1 MAWLGGA
8 LAFGEV
14 NAQQAPSSYAAATA
28 NATSTV
34 NNTIA
39 GFGTTTFPTANN
51 YTIRYGESAASTVG
65 LNRTIQEFVLG
76 GQTFV
81 RLPKANA
88 PFDQISIKRRPN
100 PVVVD
105 LNRSALFFESPT
117 AAAPATVVAS
127 NTSLFLSSS
136 VVTSY
141 ESAINSYV
149 VNRGAENIFTNT
161 NLTTGTSNVERVD
174 LILSKGFTAK
184 NPATEGILL
193 LERGGNDTFK
203 YAVITGL
210 DVFGNVS
217 SLGPLQSFT
226 NTSNWSNT
234 GINFKSTVLQRNTS
248 DALQRPSG
256 NVAAEEVK
264 GTFLSM
270 QNLGVSQGTTMY
282 GIVLFHSDVT
292 SGMDLIGLT
301 DVPVNSGASLD
312 LVGGSGIFSVPTV
325 VNNSCPTLTANLTNA
340 FTSANLPSGT
350 TLTWHTGLPISSA
363 TLVSNPSAVS
373 SGLYFPAYF
382 DANLNCYSDPGNAVR
397 VVIINCPP
405 TALNDQAQTLANTSV
420 EINVRGND
428 TDPEGLAL
436 NNPTILTNPANGTV
450 QVQANGNITFTPS
463 PAFTG
468 TTTFQYVI
476 CDQGTPSLCDT
487 ATVTVTVNNALIVA
501 NNDVSPLQNGASGGL
516 AIPTVLTN
524 DSLNNLPVQANQV
537 IISPVGTVPPQLSLN
552 TTSGA
557 VSVNPGTPAGTYSF
571 TYRIC
576 EVLNPT
582 NCDQALV
589 TISVGVAPILAVN
602 DGNLTPIN
610 GATGGIAIPNVR
622 SNDLLNGLAASPSNV
637 TTALVG
643 SLPLG
648 LAFNPSTG
656 SVSVLPGTSS
666 GSYTFDYR
674 ICEVLNPTNCD
685 TAKVTVAV
693 GSSPIVANPD
703 VSTLPIQGNL
713 GGISEL
719 VIFSNDLLNNQPINA
734 AQVILTSTPSG
745 PLTMNANGIITVA
758 PNTTTG
764 NYSMVYQ
771 ICEVLNP
778 SNCDTALV
786 TVRVVAPPIA
796 RNDVALTLVNTP
808 VSGQVLVNDS
818 DLDPLD
824 VLTTTLLSGPSQGS
838 VVLNLDGTY
847 TYTPDANFTGNDTF
861 CYVVSDGLSTDTACV
876 NINVQPLPGR
886 VNNPPVASNDIVETY
901 QNIPVTVAIL
911 ANDFDP
917 DGNLTST
924 PTLLTSAQNGVGA
937 VLPNGQLLYTPAPGF
952 VGIDSLQYQI
962 CDAGMPILCDTAWV
976 YVYIQPT
983 RNGNLPPVALDDFAT
998 TVQNTPV
1005 SGTTASNDYDLD
1017 GGVLVFQQVT
1027 NPSQGS
1033 VTFLADGSYTY
1044 TPAQGFTGVDS
1055 FTYKTC
1061 DPILCDTAVVFITVT
1076 PAIKVRLFP
1085 RVYLQGAL
1093 YGILLPDTLMQDKLR
1108 VANLIPSTS
1117 PYAYLS
1123 PVSATGTI
1131 GSGVLTTSGAN
1142 AIVDWVFVELR
1153 DAQDPTVIVDSRAGL
1168 LQRDGDIVDID
1179 GTSPLDFSTAI
1190 TSKSYYVSVRHR
1202 NHLGVMSKTAL
1213 PMTLTGQL
1221 VDFRKSTTPT
1231 FTLTAQA
1238 LDQSQVVVDQGVA
1251 LWAGNGLVD
1260 SKIIYQGNE
1269 NDVNAVYQK
1278 IISSPLNVFST
1289 PFFKVRGYFPEDI
1302 DLNGEVIVQGTQNDI
1317 EYIYQ
1322 NIIKNHPG
1330 NVLKVPFFVISEQ
1343 LP

>member
-8 LAFGEV
+8 LSFGEV
-14 NAQQAPSSYAAATA
+14 NAQQAPTSYAAATA

-105 LNRSALFFESPT
+105 PNRSALFFESPT

-149 VNRGAENIFTNT
+149 VNQGAENIFTNT

-428 TDPEGLAL
+428 TDPEGLPL

-468 TTTFQYVI
+468 ITTFQYVI

-557 VSVNPGTPAGTYSF
+557 VSVNPGTLAGTYSF

-589 TISVGVAPILAVN
+589 TIPVGVAPILAVN
-602 DGNLTPIN
+602 DSNLTPIN

-674 ICEVLNPTNCD
+674 
-685 TAKVTVAV
+685 
-693 GSSPIVANPD
+693 
-703 VSTLPIQGNL
+703 
-713 GGISEL
+713 
-719 VIFSNDLLNNQPINA
+719 
-734 AQVILTSTPSG
+734 
-745 PLTMNANGIITVA
+745 
-758 PNTTTG
+758 
-764 NYSMVYQ
+764 

-886 VNNPPVASNDIVETY
+886 ENNPPIATNDIVETY

-983 RNGNLPPVALDDFAT
+983 RHGNLPPVALDDFAT
-998 TVQNTPV
+998 TVQNTPI

-1017 GGVLVFQQVT
+1017 GGVLVFQQVS

-1033 VTFLADGSYTY
+1033 VTFLVDGSYTY

-1061 DPILCDTAVVFITVT
+1061 DPVLCDTAVVFITVT

-1131 GSGVLTTSGAN
+1131 GSGVLTTAGAN

-1213 PMTLTGQL
+1213 PMTLSGRL